1 MSMISLELEKATSI
15 AMSFICCSLSYWTSL
30 YLILKHV
37 MLKFVGATGSKCCVL
52 TISGFSVSFNPLY
65 EGYRT
70 GIFCMIV
77 IVWLFVVSHPA
88 GKYFIRMASLLLPME
103 DCKICSALL
112 VLGQGGIVPHLLWQ
126 GTLVLLHNV
135 LRTFT
140 QDVIVWKIKVCWG
153 NLGYWRMLMNK

>member
-1 MSMISLELEKATSI
+1 M
-15 AMSFICCSLSYWTSL
+15 
-30 YLILKHV
+30 
-37 MLKFVGATGSKCCVL
+37 GATGLKCWVL
-52 TISGFSVSFNPLY
+52 TISGFSVSLNPLY
-65 EGYRT
+65 EGYRM

-88 GKYFIRMASLLLPME
+88 GKYFIRMASLLL
-103 DCKICSALL
+103 CSAL
-112 VLGQGGIVPHLLWQ
+112 VALGQGGIVPHLLWQ
-126 GTLVLLHNV
+126 GGIVPHLLWQGTSILSKEPQNLVLLHDV